1 MAWIDQKREAKE
13 LVTVHMVHVRAHEL
27 NPAAHT
33 RSSGWWKRFRQH
45 NGVHLKMP
53 QYEKMTRIRTEQEL
67 ADLIVAY
74 WRRLHWYRLQGRV
87 AYNMDE
93 TRVIYESHN
102 ARTVCRLGD
111 RNVFVKCAGKEKDGF
126 TVMLSVNEFGQKLPP
141 VLIFKGVKPISLFV
155 SKSVQQPPI
164 VLLNGKNTWLN
175 EASMLTWM
183 HWFVTTLGRCAGAPT
198 AHANAHAHADA
209 DADAD
214 ADAPKAT
221 TDTYNEHSMTGH
233 VVLVM
238 DRLATHWTGRVSEA
252 AAALQ
257 LATVSVPP
265 NCTMHVQ
272 PVDQGILLSFKQ
284 RLRSVLT
291 QFAALKGGASSLL
304 SFKPLQWKQAML
316 EMVCRCWD
324 AVETQTVRHAWT
336 RTGTGVAL
344 DGSQNELVQVSLFQ
358 SNANKAITPDFT
370 QPADAKELMP
380 THAHASASA
389 SLWTSSSRSASKS
402 ASSVSA
408 SASAGASASA
418 SASVSASASAS
429 LADQI
434 AEAVVTMEKAADDA
448 KVPVRVVQPKL
459 AHETLKELLAC
470 ADSKSTTSQS
480 KPKLKPELAG
490 TENKESKKRAAP
502 ASDAHVD
509 PDDSVL
515 LMSKFKRHKNSAAGS
530 ASASASSAASSAKE
544 SMPAPS
550 PSSSK
555 SNKLAAARSTPR
567 AVLPGTFRV
576 DSLVDWR
583 ECQCD
588 DCQTE
593 DTNDKEH
600 EPEFLVK
607 WVGYAEPTW
616 EPRSHLE
623 DAGLE
628 PEIEDLLH
636 GKR

>member
-238 DRLATHWTGRVSEA
+238 DRLATHWTGRVGSSSSA
-252 AAALQ
+252 AVGHSQCASQLHHARAARGSGHSVVFQ
-257 LATVSVPP
+257 AATAQCS
-265 NCTMHVQ
+265 
-272 PVDQGILLSFKQ
+272 
-284 RLRSVLT
+284 
-291 QFAALKGGASSLL
+291 
-304 SFKPLQWKQAML
+304 
-316 EMVCRCWD
+316 D
-324 AVETQTVRHAWT
+324 AVRRAQRRCFEFAQLQTTAMETGHARNGLPMLGCGGDADGPSRLDSYWD
-336 RTGTGVAL
+336 RCGPRWFAERVGAGVAL
-344 DGSQNELVQVSLFQ
+344 SEQCEQ
-358 SNANKAITPDFT
+358 SHHTRLHPT
-370 QPADAKELMP
+370 RRCQRADAHHRSRQCFGLYGHRH
-380 THAHASASA
+380 HA
-389 SLWTSSSRSASKS
+389 
-402 ASSVSA
+402 VPP
-408 SASAGASASA
+408 
-418 SASVSASASAS
+418 
-429 LADQI
+429 
-434 AEAVVTMEKAADDA
+434 KAH
-448 KVPVRVVQPKL
+448 RV
-459 AHETLKELLAC
+459 
-470 ADSKSTTSQS
+470 
-480 KPKLKPELAG
+480 
-490 TENKESKKRAAP
+490 
-502 ASDAHVD
+502 
-509 PDDSVL
+509 
-515 LMSKFKRHKNSAAGS
+515 
-530 ASASASSAASSAKE
+530 
-544 SMPAPS
+544 
-550 PSSSK
+550 
-555 SNKLAAARSTPR
+555 
-567 AVLPGTFRV
+567 
-576 DSLVDWR
+576 
-583 ECQCD
+583 
-588 DCQTE
+588 
-593 DTNDKEH
+593 
-600 EPEFLVK
+600 
-607 WVGYAEPTW
+607 
-616 EPRSHLE
+616 
-623 DAGLE
+623 
-628 PEIEDLLH
+628 
-636 GKR
+636 